1 MENYSFLGWFNNFL
15 KLTNDTRSNLK
26 NDDGNIGSSS
36 VEEDEKDEMP
46 AISEDGTGR
55 MSDKES
61 NALE

>member
-1 MENYSFLGWFNNFL
+1 MENYSFLGWLNNFL

-26 NDDGNIGSSS
+26 NDDDNIGSSS
-36 VEEDEKDEMP
+36 VEEDKKDEMP

-55 MSDKES
+55 MSDKDS

>member
-1 MENYSFLGWFNNFL
+1 MENYSFLGWLNNFL

-26 NDDGNIGSSS
+26 NDDDNIGSSS